1 MDDYTRAV
9 AAILKAR
16 QQEPGRPSYTEIA
29 ATTSMS
35 RPTVERIL
43 NGRRDITTRYLRE
56 ICAVL
61 ELDPADVLNAANES
75 I

>member
-1 MDDYTRAV
+1 MDEYTRAV
-9 AAILKAR
+9 AAVLKR
-16 QQEPGRPSYTEIA
+16 EQQKPGKPSYTEIA
-29 ATTSMS
+29 ESTTLS

-56 ICAVL
+56 LCAVL
-61 ELDPADVLNAANES
+61 GLEPSDVLDEAKAS